1 MKKILLMMQFK
12 TMTLKPFNYIGFV
25 LFFLFTLPGFAQVIV
40 DEKDNL
46 IKEQDSVK
54 ETPLKVEAKDNK
66 VRLKIDG
73 VAAVVGKYLII
84 DSDIQKLQ
92 LDAKQQD
99 IPESET
105 TSCKMLERIMD
116 SKLFAHHAIQDS
128 LIVSEEMIM
137 SRTEQQIAGLIEQVG
152 TEERILE
159 FYGKEDIDEVK
170 NELYEQ
176 NLQRSLAEEMQGSI
190 VDGVEVTPEET
201 RNFFESIPED
211 EKPYFGDEVEV
222 AQIVIEPQ
230 VGEEQIEAVKAR
242 LNEFRREVLEEG
254 KAFATRAVLY
264 SEDEGSKKTG
274 GKYTL
279 TRKDQFVKEFK
290 DAAFSLNEGE
300 ISKPFKTEFGYHILL
315 VEKIR
320 GQQVD
325 VRHILLYPEV
335 TKEAVDEAKEKAE
348 KIKEAIENGDV
359 EFAEAAREFSNEK
372 ETRQNGG
379 QLINSATG
387 DKRFELAKMDTELYS
402 RIYNLDEGEISRV
415 IKDEDR
421 SGKRSFKIL
430 TVTKKIE
437 EHQADFTKDYPRIKE
452 LALKQKQL
460 KEIERWKS
468 IKVKDTYVKI
478 NAEYKECEFAKKWL
492 ENLQ

>member
-1 MKKILLMMQFK
+1 MMQFK
-12 TMTLKPFNYIGFV
+12 TTILKLTSVLSFLLLTLVSLSGFS
-25 LFFLFTLPGFAQVIV
+25 QVIV

-46 IKEQDSVK
+46 IKEQDTVK
-54 ETPLKVEAKDNK
+54 KMALKVEEKGDK

-73 VAAVVGKYLII
+73 VAAVVGEYLII

-92 LDAKQQD
+92 IDARQKD

-105 TSCKMLERIMD
+105 TTCKMLERIMD
-116 SKLFAHHAIQDS
+116 NKLFAHHAIQDS
-128 LIVSEEMIM
+128 LMVSEEMIM
-137 SRTEQQIAGLIEQVG
+137 SRTEQQVAGIIDQVG
-152 TEERILE
+152 SEQRVLD
-159 FYGKEDIDEVK
+159 FYGMESIDDIK
-170 NELYEQ
+170 QELYER
-176 NLQRSLAEEMQGSI
+176 NLERALAEEMQGSI
-190 VDGVEVTPEET
+190 VDEVEITPEET
-201 RNFFESIPED
+201 RNFFESIPAD
-211 EKPYFGDEVEV
+211 EVPYFGDEVEV

-230 VGEEQIEAVKAR
+230 VGEEEIEAVKAR

-300 ISKPFKTEFGYHILL
+300 ISKPFKTEFGYHILT

-335 TKEAVDEAKEKAE
+335 TRESIEEAKEKAQ
-348 KIKEAIENGDV
+348 KIKESIEKGELD
-359 EFAEAAREFSNEK
+359 FAEAAREFSNEK

-379 QLINSATG
+379 QLINNATG

-402 RIYNLDEGEISRV
+402 RIYNLSEGEISRV
-415 IKDEDR
+415 IQDEDR
-421 SGKRSFKIL
+421 TGKKSFKIL
-430 TVTKKIE
+430 TVTKKID
-437 EHQADFTKDYPRIKE
+437 EHQADFTKDYPRIKD

-478 NAEYKECEFAKKWL
+478 NAEYKDCEFAKKWL
-492 ENLQ
+492 QSLQ

>member
-300 ISKPFKTEFGYHILL
+300 ISKPFKTEFG
-315 VEKIR
+315 
-320 GQQVD
+320 
-325 VRHILLYPEV
+325 
-335 TKEAVDEAKEKAE
+335 
-348 KIKEAIENGDV
+348 
-359 EFAEAAREFSNEK
+359 
-372 ETRQNGG
+372 
-379 QLINSATG
+379 
-387 DKRFELAKMDTELYS
+387 
-402 RIYNLDEGEISRV
+402 
-415 IKDEDR
+415 
-421 SGKRSFKIL
+421 
-430 TVTKKIE
+430 
-437 EHQADFTKDYPRIKE
+437 
-452 LALKQKQL
+452 
-460 KEIERWKS
+460 
-468 IKVKDTYVKI
+468 
-478 NAEYKECEFAKKWL
+478 
-492 ENLQ
+492 

>member
-1 MKKILLMMQFK
+1 MMQFK
-12 TMTLKPFNYIGFV
+12 TMILKPTNLSVFV
-25 LFFLFTLPGFAQVIV
+25 LFCFFALPGFSQVIV

-54 ETPLKVEAKDNK
+54 TIPLKVEEKDGN

-73 VAAVVGKYLII
+73 VAAVVGEYLII

-92 LDAKQQD
+92 IDAKQQD

-116 SKLFAHHAIQDS
+116 NKLFAHHAIQDS

-137 SRTEQQIAGLIEQVG
+137 SRTEQQIQGIIEQVG
-152 TEERILE
+152 NEQRVLD
-159 FYGKEDIDEVK
+159 FYGKESIDDIK
-170 NELYEQ
+170 QELYDR
-176 NLQRSLAEEMQGSI
+176 NLERALAEEMQGT
-190 VDGVEVTPEET
+190 VVADVEVTPEET
-201 RNFFESIPED
+201 RNFFESIPAD
-211 EKPYFGDEVEV
+211 ELPYFGDEVEV

-230 VGEEQIEAVKAR
+230 VGEEQIQAVIAR
-242 LNEFRREVLEEG
+242 LNEFRREVLEDG

-264 SEDEGSKKTG
+264 SEDEGSKKSG
-274 GKYTL
+274 GFYTL

-300 ISKPFKTEFGYHILL
+300 ISKPFKTDFGYHILT

-325 VRHILLYPEV
+325 VRHILLFPEV
-335 TKEAVDEAKEKAE
+335 TQEAIDEAKEKAE
-348 KIKEAIENGDV
+348 KIKTSIENG
-359 EFAEAAREFSNEK
+359 ELSFAEAAREFSNEK

-379 QLINSATG
+379 QLINSTTG

-402 RIYNLDEGEISRV
+402 RIFNLDEGVISRV
-415 IKDEDR
+415 IEDEDR
-421 SGKRSFKIL
+421 TGKKSYKIL
-430 TVTKKIE
+430 TVTKKIA
-437 EHQADFTKDYPRIKE
+437 EHQADFTKDYPRIKD
-452 LALKQKQL
+452 LALQQKQL
-460 KEIERWKS
+460 KEIERWKLN
-468 IKVKDTYVKI
+468 KVKDTYVKI
-478 NAEYKECEFAKKWL
+478 NAEYSECEFAKKWL
-492 ENLQ
+492 ESL